1 MHTCSKGASIRAQC
15 IGSHV
20 HCTCT
25 CTLVVVTV
33 AVLYIYRYV
42 QCNVKSARKKAKK
55 YEGVFFRLKG
65 FFIILASAP
74 LLVWQSGGFDVC
86 FEAC

>member
-1 MHTCSKGASIRAQC
+1 MYNVTSKVHGKRLKNTKAYS
-15 IGSHV
+15 SVYVVHV
-20 HCTCT
+20 
-25 CTLVVVTV
+25 
-33 AVLYIYRYV
+33 
-42 QCNVKSARKKAKK
+42 
-55 YEGVFFRLKG
+55 KG